1 MAGLSS
7 DTNKID
13 EKLHSKVVS
22 HLNTIKAGLN
32 KQQQGIIMQ
41 RDALEKVT

>member
-7 DTNKID
+7 DTDKMD
-13 EKLHSKVVS
+13 EKLHSEVVS
-22 HLNTIKAGLN
+22 HLNNIRAGMN

-41 RDALEKVT
+41 REVLEKVT